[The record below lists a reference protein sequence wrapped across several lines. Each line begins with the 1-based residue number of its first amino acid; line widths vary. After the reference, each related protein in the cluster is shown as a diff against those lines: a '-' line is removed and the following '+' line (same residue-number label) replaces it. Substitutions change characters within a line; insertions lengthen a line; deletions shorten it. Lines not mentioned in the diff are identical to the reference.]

1 MKKYM
6 KVIFETV
13 KVIFETVIVALV
25 HLLQVSLEGV
35 IIAILLV
42 WLGIN

>member
-1 MKKYM
+1 MRKYL
-6 KVIFETV
+6 KVIFEA
-13 KVIFETVIVALV
+13 VIVALV
-25 HLLQVSLEGV
+25 HLLQVSLEGI

>member
-1 MKKYM
+1 MKKY
-6 KVIFETV
+6 IQIILTS
-13 KVIFETVIVALV
+13 VAEELV
-25 HLLQVSLEGV
+25 HLLQVSLEGII

>member
-13 KVIFETVIVALV
+13 IIMLV
-25 HLLQVSLEGV
+25 HLLQVSLEGI

>member
-1 MKKYM
+1 MKGGNQMKKYL

-13 KVIFETVIVALV
+13 VAELV
-25 HLLQVSLEGV
+25 HLLKISLEGI
-35 IIAILLV
+35 IIAILLI

>member
-1 MKKYM
+1 MKKYIQI
-6 KVIFETV
+6 IFEA
-13 KVIFETVIVALV
+13 VIVALV
-25 HLLQVSLEGV
+25 HLLQVSLEGI

>member
-1 MKKYM
+1 MKKYL
-6 KVIFETV
+6 KVIFEA
-13 KVIFETVIVALV
+13 VIVMLA
-25 HLLQVSLEGV
+25 HLLQVSLEGI